1 MPPIPSIKSA
11 PGRPVIERRQ
21 NSTTSWNAIARPS
34 CLAAICGESGALN
47 RHGEICST
55 SASSAGR
62 PNASKQGGRIA
73 AVPGAGVKSAD
84 DRLDRR
90 DRAAGC
96 LHVPDQPRG
105 DEGLAYVG
113 PGRGDEERCHCTGVA
128 QVVAALRTC
137 ERTSSASRSISSSG
151 CCAVK
156 VRRRRAV
163 PAGTVGGLMATTRKP
178 SSASILDASSAV
190 PASPSTTGTIGLA
203 GSGSPARRAKALA
216 FARGSA
222 A

>member
-1 MPPIPSIKSA
+1 MRGKRSLEPPRRNMLDLRQFGRA
-11 PGRPVIERRQ
+11 PQ
-21 NSTTSWNAIARPS
+21 
-34 CLAAICGESGALN
+34 
-47 RHGEICST
+47 RH
-55 SASSAGR
+55 
-62 PNASKQGGRIA
+62 KQGGRIT

-222 A
+222 AYPGSRSITSSAASAAAAIAGGSAV